1 MKYKG
6 KMKFEFT
13 VDVKGEADDMTLNEL
28 KYELS
33 KEVLRSLK
41 DYIGG
46 YSCCSTK
53 FYLDYHISSIKRIK
67 E

>member
-6 KMKFEFT
+6 KMKFELV
-13 VDVKGEADDMTLNEL
+13 VDAKGEADDMTSNKL

-33 KEVLRSLK
+33 KEVLRNLK
-41 DYIGG
+41 DYIGD
-46 YSCCSTK
+46 YSCCSTR
-53 FYLDYHISSIKRIK
+53 FYLDFKISSIKRIK

>member
-6 KMKFEFT
+6 KMKFELV
-13 VDVKGEADDMTLNEL
+13 VDVKGEADDMALNKL

-33 KEVLRSLK
+33 KEVLSSLK
-41 DYIGG
+41 DYIGD
-46 YSCCSTK
+46 YSCCSTSL
-53 FYLDYHISSIKRIK
+53 YLDYHISSIKRIK